1 MCSTAVQS
9 ATRKWIM
16 KREGWRLRQNISIRH
31 KAYLKKKKKCQI
43 YLCTLWKW
51 YLTECLREL
60 SAFYSPLK
68 YQHCSCFLEGHW
80 RVHLSFSPLSD
91 NTAGIVARRSTFTRK
106 DRTQYLLPVVVTD
119 SGSPA
124 LSSTST
130 LTVSVCSCHPAGHC
144 PSGGVEALALSM
156 GVSLQT
162 LLGFL
167 VCLVTLTGK
176 ACAVSSC
183 FHTSCVHN
191 VNLNI
196 ITSRKKREKKIK
208 GMNSFYG
215 A

>member
-16 KREGWRLRQNISIRH
+16 KREGRRLRQDISIRH
-31 KAYLKKKKKCQI
+31 KEYLKKKSC
-43 YLCTLWKW
+43 CS
-51 YLTECLREL
+51 
-60 SAFYSPLK
+60 SAKFTSVPSGIDIWQSVSESLVPFIPPLK
-68 YQHCSCFLEGHW
+68 YQRYSCFLEGHW

-162 LLGFL
+162 LLGLL

-176 ACAVSSC
+176 ACSVLSC
-183 FHTSCVHN
+183 FHTSC
-191 VNLNI
+191 I
-196 ITSRKKREKKIK
+196 SPQYQSQSI
-208 GMNSFYG
+208 
-215 A
+215 